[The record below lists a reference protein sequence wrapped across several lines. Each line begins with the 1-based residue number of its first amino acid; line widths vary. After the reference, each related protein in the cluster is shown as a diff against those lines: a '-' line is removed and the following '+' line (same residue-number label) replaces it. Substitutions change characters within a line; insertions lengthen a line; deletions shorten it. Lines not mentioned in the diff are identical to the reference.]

1 MREGFDYFEEQSDRE
16 ELGFLKDESPEG
28 EKNPWEGDED
38 LYEETAEEQ
47 KGSFVEGEYE
57 PVRMYLKEMGTIP
70 LLTKEGEI
78 ELAKSIERG
87 RERMT
92 RAIFSLP
99 LSLEKIILL
108 GGLVK
113 KGEAPLAD
121 IVQTDGDSEESLN
134 EERERLFAITEEI
147 KRLYRRRR
155 LYLEH
160 FSRIIREKDL
170 FDKKVPQGKKTRKA
184 REQGRRVKEAKNAGK
199 ALDFQKARYIRLLE
213 SNREKILEKVRNL
226 KLKDDVMY
234 AFAEQLGKAIQKIEE
249 LNKKRLSLGKRIKTL
264 PAAHITVR
272 SGRKMH
278 SPGTG
283 KPLASKRKDS
293 LAKQYRDC
301 QNEGRECEDSI
312 GVSYAEM
319 KKAIKVFDDGR
330 AEVSDAK
337 SAMIEANLRLV
348 ISIAKRY
355 IGKGLSFP
363 DLIQE
368 GNIGLMRAVEKFEYQ
383 RGYKFSTYATWWI
396 RQAITRALADQS
408 RTIRIPVHMVE
419 VIGRITK
426 ATRELVQELGDE
438 PSSEDIA
445 DKVKMPVEK
454 VKAIQKITK
463 EPISLETPIGEEED
477 SHLGD
482 FIEDKATLSPL
493 DVAIN
498 DDLKLQIE
506 KVLNTLNPKEAKI
519 IRKRYGIGEDV
530 PHTLEELGQEFDV
543 TRERIRQIEV
553 KAIRKLKHPARS
565 KWLRTFIESP

>member
-1 MREGFDYFEEQSDRE
+1 
-16 ELGFLKDESPEG
+16 
-28 EKNPWEGDED
+28 
-38 LYEETAEEQ
+38 
-47 KGSFVEGEYE
+47 
-57 PVRMYLKEMGTIP
+57 
-70 LLTKEGEI
+70 
-78 ELAKSIERG
+78 
-87 RERMT
+87 
-92 RAIFSLP
+92 
-99 LSLEKIILL
+99 
-108 GGLVK
+108 
-113 KGEAPLAD
+113 
-121 IVQTDGDSEESLN
+121 
-134 EERERLFAITEEI
+134 
-147 KRLYRRRR
+147 
-155 LYLEH
+155 
-160 FSRIIREKDL
+160 
-170 FDKKVPQGKKTRKA
+170 
-184 REQGRRVKEAKNAGK
+184 
-199 ALDFQKARYIRLLE
+199 
-213 SNREKILEKVRNL
+213 
-226 KLKDDVMY
+226 
-234 AFAEQLGKAIQKIEE
+234 
-249 LNKKRLSLGKRIKTL
+249 
-264 PAAHITVR
+264 
-272 SGRKMH
+272 
-278 SPGTG
+278 
-283 KPLASKRKDS
+283 
-293 LAKQYRDC
+293 
-301 QNEGRECEDSI
+301 
-312 GVSYAEM
+312 M
-319 KKAIKVFDDGR
+319 KKALKVFDDGR

-337 SAMIEANLRLV
+337 SEMIEANLRLV

-445 DKVKMPVEK
+445 DRVKMPVEK
-454 VKAIQKITK
+454 VKTIQKITK
-463 EPISLETPIGEEED
+463 EPISLETPIGEEDD

-493 DVAIN
+493 DIAIN

-506 KVLNTLNPKEAKI
+506 KVLCTLNPKEAKI